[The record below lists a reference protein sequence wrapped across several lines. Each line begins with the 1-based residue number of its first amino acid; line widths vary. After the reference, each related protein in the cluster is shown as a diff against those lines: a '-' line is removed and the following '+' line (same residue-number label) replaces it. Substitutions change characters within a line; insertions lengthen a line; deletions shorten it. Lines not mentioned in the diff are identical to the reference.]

1 MTGVATQ
8 IYTKIFLAI
17 FPPIIIVIFDYSSN
31 RTIPVNKKFK
41 SSWEDFNNYSR
52 HVSKNY
58 IYIAIHKVLHVRMS
72 FSFLLFQSKLYLEEI
87 YL

>member
-41 SSWEDFNNYSR
+41 SS
-52 HVSKNY
+52 
-58 IYIAIHKVLHVRMS
+58 
-72 FSFLLFQSKLYLEEI
+72 
-87 YL
+87 